1 MSQKSQAAD
10 ARVTKVVQ
18 LGKWNLLSYE
28 CEKAELDVMSEAFER
43 PSTFFYCSFLLAYLI
58 ENDLNN
64 ARFLWKRIPAD
75 IKKNNAM
82 LGTIWSIGRS
92 MWEKQYAKTYEIVS
106 QTNWDTAL
114 VPLINRLVET
124 FRQRTAKLLTTAY
137 TSISA
142 SDVSLYLGMNEQDV
156 TKYVAPLQW
165 TYDDSTKFWTP
176 NKDFL
181 TAQQVQEQRSSG
193 IQTLQGL
200 AEKTVFLE
208 LD

>member
-1 MSQKSQAAD
+1 
-10 ARVTKVVQ
+10 
-18 LGKWNLLSYE
+18 
-28 CEKAELDVMSEAFER
+28 MSEAFER

-156 TKYVAPLQW
+156 TKCKSVCLYLSLSLYLSISVSFFP
-165 TYDDSTKFWTP
+165 FVHVTP
-176 NKDFL
+176 QL
-181 TAQQVQEQRSSG
+181 VPYY
-193 IQTLQGL
+193 
-200 AEKTVFLE
+200 
-208 LD
+208 